1 MSDYHPLE
9 LDRKWQQRWTS
20 SRVFE
25 VSEDPSR
32 PKFYCLE
39 MFAYPSGHAHMGH
52 VRNYSIGDVLARM
65 KRMRG
70 YNVLHPFGWDAFGL
84 PAENAAIK
92 NGVHPE
98 TSTRGNI
105 AHMKGQLQRLG
116 VSYAWGRELA
126 TCDPDY
132 YKWNQWLFI
141 RMFER
146 GLAYRRR
153 SSVNWCP
160 SCNTVLAN
168 EQVIDGACW
177 RCGTAVTTRELEQWF
192 FRITRY
198 ADELLDAADELKDWP
213 EKVLTMQRNWI
224 GRSEGAR
231 VSFSLAAASDPRAD
245 PGPRTPDPGSRI
257 AASDSIEVFTTRIDT
272 IYGANFLLL
281 APEHP
286 LVQQWSREPGG
297 EAFRGAMQ
305 RFQAQDRTARM
316 TGDVEKEGF
325 DTGRRAVN
333 PFTSQ
338 PVPIWV
344 ANFVLIE
351 YGTGAVMG
359 VPGHDQRDFEF
370 ARKYGLPITVVVQP
384 AAPDGSGVPPLS
396 AETMDHA
403 EPGSGTLV
411 ASGEFTGLDWED
423 ANRRMTAAAKE
434 RGIGDATVQ
443 YRLKD
448 WGISRQ
454 RYWGTPIPVVYCEK
468 CGMVPVPS
476 DGLPVLLPKVAEFSG
491 RGDSPLAQIPEFVN
505 TTCPRCDG
513 PARRETDT
521 MDTFVD
527 SSWYFFRFCDP
538 TNPALPFDP
547 EKVGYWGPVDFYS
560 GGVEHAIL
568 HLIYS
573 RFFCRVFRDLGMT
586 SLNEPFTRLLTQGM
600 VLKSGQVMSK
610 SKGNVVDPDDMIQ
623 KYGADA
629 LRLYVMFV
637 APPEKEI
644 EWTDAG
650 LEGSWRFLAR
660 VWRLVDQLSQMIG
673 GEGIP
678 APAQLDL
685 NDEERALRRK
695 THDTIRRVT
704 LDLDPRVHLN
714 TAVSALM
721 ELVNELY
728 AFCGRT
734 DCLRIGQQPDD
745 IASVGSVERAATV
758 AVLKEAIEALVRMI
772 SPFAPHMA
780 EELWELLGHTGGV
793 VAAGWPAFDEQV
805 AKADE
810 VVIPV
815 QINGKVRARLTVAAG
830 ITEDELREHAL
841 ADALVKKHLE
851 GKTVRKVVVAGGR
864 LVSIVVS

>member
-126 TCDPDY
+126 TCDPEY

-168 EQVIDGACW
+168 EQVVDGGCW
-177 RCGTAVTTRELEQWF
+177 RCGTPVEIRELEQWF
-192 FRITRY
+192 LRITAY
-198 ADELLDAADELKDWP
+198 ADELLDRTTTMTHWP

-231 VSFSLAAASDPRAD
+231 VKFPLNLE
-245 PGPRTPDPGSRI
+245 PGT
-257 AASDSIEVFTTRIDT
+257 AETSIEVFTTRIDT
-272 IYGANFLLL
+272 IYGATFVLL
-281 APEHP
+281 APEHS
-286 LVQQWSREPGG
+286 LVASLAERSSDPVSFRRQVQ
-297 EAFRGAMQ
+297 AFR
-305 RFQAQDRTARM
+305 AQDRAARIS
-316 TGDVEKEGF
+316 GDIEKQGF
-325 DTGRRAVN
+325 DTGFRAVN
-333 PFTSQ
+333 PFTNQ
-338 PVPIWV
+338 PVPVWI
-344 ANFVLIE
+344 ANFVLGE
-351 YGTGAVMG
+351 YGTGAVMA
-359 VPGHDQRDFEF
+359 VPAHDERDFDF
-370 ARKYGLPITVVVQP
+370 ARKFNLPIRVVIT
-384 AAPDGSGVPPLS
+384 PDGRPMEAERLS
-396 AETMDHA
+396 EAA
-403 EPGSGTLV
+403 VAYGTLV
-411 ASGEFTGLDWED
+411 DSGPYSGLPSAE
-423 ANRRMTAAAKE
+423 AQQRMITFARE
-434 RGIGDATVQ
+434 RGIGEATIQ

-454 RYWGTPIPVVYCEK
+454 RYWGTPIPMVYCERD
-468 CGMVPVPS
+468 GIVAVP
-476 DGLPVLLPKVAEFSG
+476 DDQLPVVLPKVAQFTG
-491 RGDSPLAQIPEFVN
+491 RGDSPLAQVPEFVN
-505 TTCPRCDG
+505 APCPKCGG

-527 SSWYFFRFCDP
+527 SSWYFYRFADP
-538 TNPALPFDP
+538 QNDATAFNPAA
-547 EKVGYWGPVDFYS
+547 VRYWLPVDFYV

-573 RFFCRVFRDLGMT
+573 RFFARVFRDLGMVDHD
-586 SLNEPFTRLLTQGM
+586 EPFTHLLTQGM
-600 VLKSGQVMSK
+600 VLKDGAVMSK
-610 SKGNVVDPDDMIQ
+610 SKGNVVDPDAMMQ
-623 KYGADA
+623 QYGADA
-629 LRLYVMFV
+629 LRLYVIFV
-637 APPEKEI
+637 APPEKEV

-650 LEGSWRFLAR
+650 LEGSFRFLAR
-660 VWRLVDQLSQMIG
+660 VWRLVDHWYETVG
-673 GEGIP
+673 GEGVASPDECELLSP
-678 APAQLDL
+678 A
-685 NDEERALRRK
+685 ERALRRK

-704 LDLDPRVHLN
+704 TDIEERQQLN
-714 TAVSALM
+714 TAVSAIM
-721 ELVNELY
+721 ELVNESY
-728 AFCGRT
+728 IFSEQTMTGAPGRRA
-734 DCLRIGQQPDD
+734 DEDVEHAG
-745 IASVGSVERAATV
+745 AVERTETICV
-758 AVLKEAIEALVRMI
+758 VREALETLVRLL
-772 SPFAPHMA
+772 SPFAPHIG
-780 EELWELLGHTGGV
+780 EELWEKLGHATTL
-793 VAAGWPAFDEQV
+793 ADAIWPAYDAQV
-805 AKADE
+805 AKAE
-810 VVIPV
+810 EIVVPV
-815 QINGKVRARLTVAAG
+815 QVNGKVRSRLTVGAEAS
-830 ITEDELREHAL
+830 EQELEQMAL
-841 ADALVKKHLE
+841 ADPVVQSYTS
-851 GKTVRKVVVAGGR
+851 GKTVKKVVVARGR
-864 LVSIVVS
+864 LVSLVVQ